1 MIEVVQKGYKLGDRV
16 VRPARVVVAAAPF
29 RRRTMAAV
37 KDLYETL
44 GVSKGASQDEIKK
57 AYRKLA
63 RQHHPD
69 ANPGDSE
76 AEERFKEVQH
86 AYDVLSDPEK
96 RKQYDRFG
104 AENGRP
110 GPGGYTFTEGF
121 DLGDLGD
128 LGDIFGGLFGAR
140 GRQQQQQR
148 GQRGRDIEVEVR
160 LSFEDSL
167 KGVQTTIPV
176 ELETACRECG
186 GSGARP
192 GTAPILC
199 PECHG
204 RGVKAESQGLFA
216 LSQPC
221 PRCRGNG
228 TVIEEPCPR
237 CHGSGRE
244 RRTKRYKVKI
254 PAGVKDGSKIRLRGK
269 GEAGYGGAE
278 AGDLFVVTRVAPSK
292 LYTRRGD
299 DLIVDVPVTYPE
311 AALGATVKV
320 PTPDGQVTVKVKP
333 GTTDGTLLRVK
344 GKGAPKLKGSG
355 RGDLL
360 ARVKLTV
367 PKKLSKAEREAV
379 EALQK
384 ASRENPREGLGE

>member
-1 MIEVVQKGYKLGDRV
+1 
-16 VRPARVVVAAAPF
+16 
-29 RRRTMAAV
+29 MATV

-44 GVSKGASQDEIKK
+44 GVAKGASQDEIKK

-69 ANPGDSE
+69 ANPGDAD

-96 RKQYDRFG
+96 RKQYDSFG
-104 AENGRP
+104 SANGRP
-110 GPGGYTFTEGF
+110 GPGGGFNFSSEGF
-121 DLGDLGD
+121 DFGDLGD
-128 LGDIFGGLFGAR
+128 LGDIFGGLFGSR
-140 GRQQQQQR
+140 GRAQQQR
-148 GQRGRDIEVEVR
+148 GRRGSDLEVEVR

-167 KGVQTTIPV
+167 KGVETTIPV
-176 ELETACRECG
+176 ELETACRECN
-186 GSGARP
+186 GSGAKP

-204 RGVKAESQGLFA
+204 RGVVSQSQGLFA

-228 TVIEEPCPR
+228 TVIEDPCPR

-244 RRTKRYKVKI
+244 RRTKRYTVKI
-254 PAGVKDGSKIRLRGK
+254 PAGVKDGSRIRLRGK

-278 AGDLFVVTRVAPSK
+278 AGDLYVVTRVAPSK
-292 LYTRRGD
+292 TYSRRGD
-299 DLIVDVPVTYPE
+299 DLVVEIAVPFSD
-311 AALGATVKV
+311 AALGAKAEV
-320 PTPDGQVTVKVKP
+320 PTPDGPVTVKVKP
-333 GTTDGTLLRVK
+333 GTVDGTMLRVK
-344 GKGAPKLKGSG
+344 GKGAPRLKGSG

-367 PKKLSKAEREAV
+367 PKKLSKKQRELL
-379 EALQK
+379 EELQK
-384 ASRENPREGLGE
+384 AGG

>member
-1 MIEVVQKGYKLGDRV
+1 M
-16 VRPARVVVAAAPF
+16 P
-29 RRRTMAAV
+29 V

-44 GVSKGASQDEIKK
+44 GVGRGAAQDEIKK

-63 RQHHPD
+63 RQYHPD
-69 ANPGDSE
+69 ANPGDAS
-76 AEERFKEVQH
+76 AEERFKEVQS

-96 RKQYDRFG
+96 RKQYDAFG
-104 AENGRP
+104 STNGRGP
-110 GPGGYTFTEGF
+110 SGPGGPGGGFRFDSEGF
-121 DLGDLGD
+121 DLGD
-128 LGDIFGGLFGAR
+128 LGDIFGGLFGGR
-140 GRQQQQQR
+140 GGAQREQR
-148 GQRGRDIEVEVR
+148 GQRGHDLEVEVR

-167 KGVQTTIPV
+167 HGVETTIPV

-186 GSGARP
+186 GSGAKP
-192 GTAPILC
+192 GTAPRLC

-228 TVIEEPCPR
+228 TVIEDPCPTCR
-237 CHGSGRE
+237 GTGRE
-244 RRTKRYKVKI
+244 RRTKRYTVKI

-269 GEAGYGGAE
+269 GEAGWGGAE
-278 AGDLFVVTRVAPSK
+278 AGDLYVVTRVTPSK

-299 DLIVDVPVTYPE
+299 DLVVDVPVTYPE
-311 AALGATVKV
+311 AALGATVAV
-320 PTPDGQVTVKVKP
+320 PTPEGSVSVKVKP
-333 GTTDGTLLRVK
+333 GTEDGTLLRVK

-360 ARVKLTV
+360 ARVKLSV
-367 PKKLSKAEREAV
+367 PKKLSKAEKEAV
-379 EALQK
+379 EALKRASK
-384 ASRENPREGLGE
+384 ANPREGLGV

>member
-1 MIEVVQKGYKLGDRV
+1 
-16 VRPARVVVAAAPF
+16 
-29 RRRTMAAV
+29 MATV

-69 ANPGDSE
+69 ANPGDAA
-76 AEERFKEVQH
+76 AEERFKEVQT
-86 AYDVLSDPEK
+86 AYDVLSDPAK

-104 AENGRP
+104 AANGRP
-110 GPGGYTFTEGF
+110 GPGGGFNFGEGF
-121 DLGDLGD
+121 DFGDLGD
-128 LGDIFGGLFGAR
+128 LGDIFSGLFGGR
-140 GRQQQQQR
+140 GRERQQQQR
-148 GQRGRDIEVEVR
+148 GRRGNDLEVDVR

-167 KGVQTTIPV
+167 RGVETTIPV
-176 ELETACRECG
+176 QLETACRECG
-186 GSGARP
+186 GSGAKP
-192 GTAPILC
+192 GTAPTLC
-199 PECHG
+199 PECKG
-204 RGVKAESQGLFA
+204 RGVVSESQGLFA

-228 TVIEEPCPR
+228 TVIEDPCPR
-237 CHGSGRE
+237 CRGTGRE

-254 PAGVKDGSKIRLRGK
+254 PAGVKDGSRIRLRGK

-278 AGDLFVVTRVAPSK
+278 AGDLFVVTRVEPSS
-292 LYTRRGD
+292 LYTRRGS
-299 DLIVDVPVTYPE
+299 DLVVDVPVTYPE
-311 AALGATVKV
+311 ATLGATVEV
-320 PTPDGQVTVKVKP
+320 PTPDGPVNVKVKP

-367 PKKLSKAEREAV
+367 PKKLSKKQRELL
-379 EALQK
+379 EELKK
-384 ASRENPREGLGE
+384 AGS

>member
-1 MIEVVQKGYKLGDRV
+1 
-16 VRPARVVVAAAPF
+16 
-29 RRRTMAAV
+29 MASV

-44 GVSKGASQDEIKK
+44 GVAKGASQDEIKK

-63 RQHHPD
+63 RQYHPD
-69 ANPGDSE
+69 ANPGDST

-104 AENGRP
+104 SQNGRGGF
-110 GPGGYTFTEGF
+110 GPGGVNFEGF
-121 DLGDLGD
+121 DFTDLGD
-128 LGDIFGGLFGAR
+128 LGDIFGGLFGGR
-140 GRQQQQQR
+140 GRAQQQR
-148 GQRGRDIEVEVR
+148 GQRGSDLEVDVR

-167 KGVQTTIPV
+167 KGVETTIPV
-176 ELETACRECG
+176 QLETACRECG
-186 GSGARP
+186 GSGAKP

-228 TVIEEPCPR
+228 TVIEDPCPTCR
-237 CHGSGRE
+237 GTGRE
-244 RRTKRYKVKI
+244 RRTKRYTVKI
-254 PAGVKDGSKIRLRGK
+254 PAGVKDGSRIKLRGK

-278 AGDLFVVTRVAPSK
+278 AGDLYVVTRVEPSK
-292 LYTRRGD
+292 VFTRRGD
-299 DLIVDVPVTYPE
+299 DLVVDIAVPFSD
-311 AALGATVKV
+311 AALGANAGV
-320 PTPDGQVTVKVKP
+320 PTPDGTVTVKVKP
-333 GTTDGTLLRVK
+333 GTVDGTLLRVK

-355 RGDLL
+355 RGDVL

-367 PKKLSKAEREAV
+367 PKKLNKKQRELFEELKKAGA
-379 EALQK
+379 
-384 ASRENPREGLGE
+384 

>member
-1 MIEVVQKGYKLGDRV
+1 
-16 VRPARVVVAAAPF
+16 
-29 RRRTMAAV
+29 MATV

-69 ANPGDSE
+69 ANPGDAA
-76 AEERFKEVQH
+76 AEERFKEVQT

-104 AENGRP
+104 AANGRP
-110 GPGGYTFTEGF
+110 GPGGGFNFGEGF
-121 DLGDLGD
+121 DFGDLGD
-128 LGDIFGGLFGAR
+128 LGDIFSGLFGGR
-140 GRQQQQQR
+140 GRQQQQ
-148 GQRGRDIEVEVR
+148 RGRRGNDLEVEVR

-167 KGVQTTIPV
+167 RGVETTIPV
-176 ELETACRECG
+176 QLETACRECG
-186 GSGARP
+186 GSGAKP
-192 GTAPILC
+192 GTAPTLC

-204 RGVKAESQGLFA
+204 RGVVSESQGLFA

-228 TVIEEPCPR
+228 TVIEDPCPHCR
-237 CHGSGRE
+237 GTGRE

-254 PAGVKDGSKIRLRGK
+254 PAGVKDGSRIRLRGK
-269 GEAGYGGAE
+269 GEAGFGGAE

-292 LYTRRGD
+292 TYTRRGD
-299 DLIVDVPVTYPE
+299 DLIVDVPVPFSE
-311 AALGATVKV
+311 AALGANAEV
-320 PTPDGQVTVKVKP
+320 PTPDGSVTVKVKP

-367 PKKLSKAEREAV
+367 PKKLTKKQRELMEELKKAGA
-379 EALQK
+379 
-384 ASRENPREGLGE
+384 